1 MPKRNI
7 NKFARPFVSVIV
19 PVYNDEKR
27 IENCIK
33 SLLTQTYPS
42 ENYEIIIVDNGSTD
56 GTLKKINRFPVK
68 IFHENNFQGSYAARN
83 KGLTYAKGKII
94 AFTDSDCTPVAEWI
108 TEGVKAI
115 HEKSADLASG
125 NVRFT
130 FSPNKT
136 GAEIYDSL
144 TNMQIEQNILERKV
158 SKTANLFVRSV
169 IFKKIG
175 LFPSELQSGGDVI
188 WTGLATKNGY
198 NLVYAHRAEVAHP
211 TRKLVALMNKQYRV
225 GKGQPAILAKSN
237 NSLLKN
243 LQTILSQL
251 SPIYVLTISI
261 WLKNRK
267 VDITIIQ
274 TIRVWLAA
282 YLCRLS
288 NFCGNIV
295 SLSLLYKK

>member
-1 MPKRNI
+1 MDI
-7 NKFARPFVSVIV
+7 NRPFVSVIV

-33 SLLTQTYPS
+33 SLLTQSYPS

-56 GTLKKINRFPVK
+56 GTLEAINHFPV
-68 IFHENNFQGSYAARN
+68 IILHENNIQGSYAARN
-83 KGLTYAKGKII
+83 KGLTYAQGEII
-94 AFTDSDCTPVAEWI
+94 AFTDSDCTPVSEWI

-144 TNMQIEQNILERKV
+144 TNMQIKQNILERKV
-158 SKTANLFVRSV
+158 SKTANLFVRSI

-175 LFPSELQSGGDVI
+175 LFPAELQSGGDVI

-198 NLVYAHRAEVAHP
+198 NLVYTHQAEVSHP
-211 TRKLVALMNKQYRV
+211 TRKLGALVIKQYRV

-237 NSLLKN
+237 NSLVKN
-243 LQTILSQL
+243 LQTILSKL
-251 SPIYVLTISI
+251 SPINILTIPI

-267 VDITIIQ
+267 VDITKIQ
-274 TIRVWLAA
+274 TFRVCLAA

-288 NFCGNIV
+288 SFCGNVV
-295 SLSLLYKK
+295 SLPLLYKK